1 MFSEDQYI
9 MRIAIMGQ
17 AAFGARVLET
27 LADRGEE
34 VIAAWLP
41 QGIAGAKP
49 DPLKV
54 AADSRRIPV
63 YQPKSYKAPE
73 SLREFQ
79 TLRRE
84 CDQLGLDHGG

>member
-1 MFSEDQYI
+1 

-17 AAFGARVLET
+17 AAFGAKVLET

-41 QGIAGAKP
+41 QGKAGAKP

-54 AADSRRIPV
+54 AADSRGIPV
-63 YQPKSYKAPE
+63 YQPESYKSPE
-73 SLREFQ
+73 TFRIFETWLPI
-79 TLRRE
+79 
-84 CDQLGLDHGG
+84 C